1 MSAPN
6 GLHRCC
12 FADNKKERDIFLN
25 VPLFLYGLNLV
36 DQVVRLA
43 SIARK
48 EYAIAVA
55 TLDSYLE
62 NLKIRSQIV
71 LHNRNCFI
79 GLLIIWLLREECTSV
94 VVGACAPVGCSTC
107 RVEIVEIVLPS
118 ESYNLECLVSR
129 VELYCI

>member
-1 MSAPN
+1 MDA
-6 GLHRCC
+6 
-12 FADNKKERDIFLN
+12 
-25 VPLFLYGLNLV
+25 PLFLYGLNLV

-94 VVGACAPVGCSTC
+94 VVGACAPVGCCTC
-107 RVEIVEIVLPS
+107 RVEIVEIVLPG